1 MILPESRL
9 TTLRFA
15 RTYFARAPATRTS
28 VHVKSATPMHRGC
41 ITDLLCKSVTFT
53 KTCGGRSSANV
64 RQISVVGTID
74 SINIISG
81 ACKVNA
87 SVAHFARRL
96 LMTYIGADASDMHS
110 ACGICRSSGLLFKAN
125 GCDPLLPFPE
135 KLPSLLY

>member
-15 RTYFARAPATRTS
+15 RTYFARAPAT
-28 VHVKSATPMHRGC
+28 
-41 ITDLLCKSVTFT
+41 
-53 KTCGGRSSANV
+53 KTRGGRSSANV

-110 ACGICRSSGLLFKAN
+110 ACGICRSSGLLFKAA
-125 GCDPLLPFPE
+125 GCDPLLLFPE